1 MDNKEL
7 VEKLKGNQAAL
18 QALMRSRDGQA
29 LRQRLTQSDGGAAL
43 QKAAMSAAKGN
54 TSDMVRMVNQ
64 VMQSPE
70 GADLIRRINESIPK

>member
-29 LRQRLTQSDGGAAL
+29 LMQRLTHVTTVAL
-43 QKAAMSAAKGN
+43 KKLFVSAY
-54 TSDMVRMVNQ
+54 
-64 VMQSPE
+64 
-70 GADLIRRINESIPK
+70 

>member
-29 LRQRLTQSDGGAAL
+29 LMQRLTQSDGGAAL

-54 TSDMVRMVNQ
+54 TSDMVRMVDQ